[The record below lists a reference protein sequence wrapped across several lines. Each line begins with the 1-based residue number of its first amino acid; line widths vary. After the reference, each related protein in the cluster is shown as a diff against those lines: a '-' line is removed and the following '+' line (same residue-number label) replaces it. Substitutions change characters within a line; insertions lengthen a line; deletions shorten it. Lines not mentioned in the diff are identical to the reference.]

1 MATTVMSVPIYFS
14 ALAKILIKARYVNPE
29 QMEEAIA
36 LFLQWSKSAQ
46 QQSTVK
52 GSRRT
57 TQSPHQRAAI
67 LIEILESLTESQI
80 PPHLRCQVIRFFSPL
95 SPFAKKLVQSGY
107 VNLEQMQT
115 ALMESRK
122 SGKSLIN
129 VLESILGYLS
139 PPELVRQYR
148 IYHLLEL
155 KILYGVPAFDIERMT
170 ISHHQ
175 ISQLIENVISID
187 ICSRYRLLPLSK
199 TETQPPSLFV
209 AMVDPDNLDA
219 QDDVNRILRLQG
231 IGLRRMVIIQEDY
244 QRLISQ
250 YRDQKLAQEKEQEA
264 AKQTEISQDIE
275 NIDTLSDAPEET
287 EADLSE
293 ACNEA
298 GGAPVIN
305 LVNRIL
311 AKALQNGASHI
322 HIEPQ
327 QEYLRVRFRKDG
339 VLHQAFDP
347 LPKKIKDVIST
358 RFKIMANLDITE
370 RRMPQQGKI
379 RRMFQGCFVDFMV
392 SILPNRYGEKVVLK
406 IVDNSIAQLGLDI
419 LITDPDTLKIVR
431 DIKRRPFGLVLVTG
445 HTESGKTTTLYSLLA
460 EKAHPGV
467 NILTIEDPIEYSLP
481 GITQVQVCPE
491 YSRDYRDI
499 LDTVFSQDADV
510 ILIDKIQDKETAI
523 KATSTAIKGHFILTE
538 LYAKDTVSAIMNL
551 TELSVNPWILSEA
564 LLGVIAQRLLR
575 RVCSECRIPYQ
586 PDISELEQFGLPAL
600 SQDQRTFYKA
610 NTMQPE
616 EVYEARAKG
625 TLCPKCNGIGYKG
638 RIGVYEVLRNS
649 ERIQYLIREKY
660 PAKFIKEIAIEEGMK
675 SLYDYSLNLVKQGF
689 TTLDEVKRVT
699 WNDAI
704 LADNI
709 HSRGNA
715 NSSVNFN
722 RQSLDSWQKLQQLEQ
737 QLESLTRQY
746 QQLKQE
752 LEQSEDTQ

>member
-1 MATTVMSVPIYFS
+1 MSVPIYFS
-14 ALAKILIKARYVNPE
+14 ALAKLLIKAKYVNPQ

-36 LFLQWSKSAQ
+36 LFLQWSESVQ

-57 TQSPHQRAAI
+57 TQSPHQRAVI

-95 SPFAKKLVQSGY
+95 SPFAKKLIQSGY

-187 ICSRYRLLPLSK
+187 ICSRYRVLPLSQ
-199 TETQPPSLFV
+199 TENQPSSLVV

-219 QDDVNRILRLQG
+219 QDDLNRILRPQG

-275 NIDTLSDAPEET
+275 NLDTLSDAPEET

-293 ACNEA
+293 ASNEA
-298 GGAPVIN
+298 GGDPVIN

-311 AKALQNGASHI
+311 AKALQEGASHI

-327 QEYLRVRFRKDG
+327 EEYLRVRFRKDDI
-339 VLHQAFDP
+339 LHQAFDP
-347 LPKKIKDVIST
+347 LPKKIKDAVAN

-379 RRMFQGCFVDFMV
+379 RRMFQGYFFDFMV
-392 SILPNRYGEKVVLK
+392 SILPSRYGEKVVLK
-406 IVDNSIAQLGLDI
+406 IVNNSIAQLGLDI

-431 DIKRRPFGLVLVTG
+431 DMKRRPFGLVLVTG
-445 HTESGKTTTLYSLLA
+445 TTGSGKTMTLYSILA
-460 EKAHPGV
+460 ENNNPGV
-467 NILTIEDPIEYSLP
+467 NIVTIEDQIQYQLH
-481 GITQVQVCPE
+481 GITQVQVNRQYNVDFVRNFE
-491 YSRDYRDI
+491 AI
-499 LDTVFSQDADV
+499 LSQDAD
-510 ILIDKIQDKETAI
+510 IIFIDNIQDEQTAI
-523 KATSTAIKGHFILTE
+523 MVTNAVINGHLIISE
-538 LYAKDTVSAIMNL
+538 LYAKDTVSAIMKL
-551 TELSVNPWILSEA
+551 KAFGVHPWILSEA

-575 RVCSECRIPYQ
+575 RVCSDCRIPYQ
-586 PDISELEQFGLPAL
+586 PNSSELERFGLSAL
-600 SQDQRTFYKA
+600 SQEQCTFYKA
-610 NTMQPE
+610 NTLPPE
-616 EVYEARAKG
+616 EIRKARVKG
-625 TLCPKCNGIGYKG
+625 TLCPECHGIGYKG
-638 RIGVYEVLRNS
+638 RVGVYEVLRNS
-649 ERIQYLIREKY
+649 EQIQRLIRENA
-660 PAKFIKEIAIEEGMK
+660 PEQDIKDGAIKQGMK
-675 SLYDYSLNLVKQGF
+675 TLYNYSLNLVKQGV
-689 TTLDEVKRVT
+689 TTFDEVKRVT
-699 WNDAI
+699 WNDAV
-704 LADNI
+704 LADEI
-709 HSRGNA
+709 KVRDTAYPSGD
-715 NSSVNFN
+715 FN
-722 RQSLDSWQKLQQLEQ
+722 RHSIDSWQKVQQLEQ
-737 QLESLTRQY
+737 QLENLTRQY

-752 LEQSEDTQ
+752 LEQSENHQ